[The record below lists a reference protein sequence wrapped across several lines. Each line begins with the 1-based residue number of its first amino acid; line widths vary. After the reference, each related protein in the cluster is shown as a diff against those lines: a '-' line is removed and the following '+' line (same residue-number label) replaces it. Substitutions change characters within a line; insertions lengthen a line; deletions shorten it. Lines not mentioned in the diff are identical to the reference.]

1 MAKKNIRDLY
11 LSTTSEDVKNT
22 INTGGE
28 IYITSNIDV
37 LLAER
42 GLDYQRTANISGVRN
57 MTISDI
63 ASCRKSKLS
72 LDHTISLMVAL
83 RITDIREIVNVV
95 FTPETIKK
103 YKKEREQWTK
113 DGIVPAQLQ
122 RKLMKE

>member
-1 MAKKNIRDLY
+1 
-11 LSTTSEDVKNT
+11 
-22 INTGGE
+22 
-28 IYITSNIDV
+28 
-37 LLAER
+37 
-42 GLDYQRTANISGVRN
+42 

-72 LDHTISLMVAL
+72 MVAL